1 MGPNFEIYVSLLTG
15 SWMPWLDRNRGN
27 AEFDHLLEA
36 LWPHTGGTTGEFFS
50 SLALLLVGS
59 PWPQP
64 KKFMD
69 EVEHLAGFG
78 SDAGQALVA
87 EFLRLPASGTGEQFY
102 NVLTGFSLAGY
113 DSWIGKLVQPGQD
126 THLRVYFRERLLHI
140 LFNLIHQPVAVPEAF
155 PGELEVAFRVK
166 AALCILCH
174 RLQGRQALRWH
185 YMPRVF
191 RVRELL
197 HDKLSK
203 SQLSEASRLQ
213 IMHLFDALTG
223 EKPPLQLT
231 SAAPLQNIPAVP
243 SPEDNDPEMAKLTH
257 LVKESSSEIQQLKQ
271 VLEWFLANGNAPASK
286 TAPKDNHRL
295 DSSKVL
301 RMLSVSKTSLQRYR
315 DEGSLPFA
323 KVGKKYTYLEAD
335 VLKLIEEGKKIKKSG
350 NGRFRKP
357 EK

>member
-15 SWMPWLDRNRGN
+15 SWMPWLDRNRGK

-36 LWPHTGGTTGEFFS
+36 LWPHTGVQRENFSVRWPFFWWVRRGRS
-50 SLALLLVGS
+50 QRNSWMRWSILPDSGLMQDRRWLLNFCACL
-59 PWPQP
+59 
-64 KKFMD
+64 
-69 EVEHLAGFG
+69 H
-78 SDAGQALVA
+78 
-87 EFLRLPASGTGEQFY
+87 PAPANSFTMYLQ
-102 NVLTGFSLAGY
+102 VSVCGY

-155 PGELEVAFRVK
+155 PGELEVAFRAK

-301 RMLSVSKTSLQRYR
+301 RMLSVTKTSLQRYR